1 MLVSYLISTLDIT
14 RLDGMLFLY
23 YFSTGRLELTP
34 GELHS
39 NVTAA
44 SESSITEEP
53 TLKLSRWPGVW

>member
-1 MLVSYLISTLDIT
+1 MLVSYLISTLV
-14 RLDGMLFLY
+14 MLFLY

-34 GELHS
+34 GELRS